1 MDQQDIEY
9 FDSRF
14 NRLEDKLDKRVE
26 DLENRVSTNEKTLE
40 RHTQYFKGA
49 SAVATLG
56 FGAWLKHYFK
66 L

>member
-9 FDSRF
+9 FDGRF
-14 NRLEDKLDKRVE
+14 NRLEDKLDNRIEALETRVG
-26 DLENRVSTNEKTLE
+26 TNEKTLE

-56 FGAWLKHYFK
+56 FSAWLKHYFK